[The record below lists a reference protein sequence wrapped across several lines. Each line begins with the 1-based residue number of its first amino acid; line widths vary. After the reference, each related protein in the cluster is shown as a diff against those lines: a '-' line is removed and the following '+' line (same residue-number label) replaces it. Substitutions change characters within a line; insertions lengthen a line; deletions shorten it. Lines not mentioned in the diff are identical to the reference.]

1 MQRQEAVKKASKFLG
16 RKGDIKT
23 SSTAK
28 QIKKRAKKNPDLN
41 RAALT
46 QIMADVFQRGLS
58 PKDIDLQK
66 IDFGVS
72 YSNIRGQVQE
82 LAKQRGGREFKQE
95 KSNKMESMADKAK
108 AQMKEAKH
116 DMLMQKAE
124 AVQRGRDKWALYT
137 DQTKDADETI
147 EKLDEDSY
155 RRWRRNRQTKDI
167 KGLDN
172 RMPPERR
179 VNVAFPFR
187 KSIRQRKKEMM
198 MKNAEEEPDEV
209 SSPDLYKDF
218 MSKKEIIS
226 EESSSGNGKIWGGQG
241 SSGKSYVSRKKEEFF

>member
-1 MQRQEAVKKASKFLG
+1 MQRQEAIKKASKFLG
-16 RKGDIKT
+16 RKEDIKT
-23 SSTAK
+23 GATAK

-46 QIMADVFQRGLS
+46 QIIADVFQRGLS

-72 YSNIRGQVQE
+72 YSNIRSQVQK
-82 LAKQRGGREFKQE
+82 LAKKRGGKEFKQE
-95 KSNKMESMADKAK
+95 KKNRMESMADKAK

-116 DMLMQKAE
+116 NMLMQKAE

-147 EKLDEDSY
+147 DKLDEDSY

-187 KSIRQRKKEMM
+187 KSTRQRVKEMM
-198 MKNAEEEPDEV
+198 MKNEEEESDEI
-209 SSPDLYKDF
+209 SSPDRYKDF

-226 EESSSGNGKIWGGQG
+226 EESSSGNGKIWGRQR
-241 SSGKSYVSRKKEEFF
+241 SGKSYVSRKKEEFF